1 MSAFTYTPYA
11 WLDDFRRDFN
21 RFVNAGAEQQSWSPA
36 VDLAE
41 DEGGYFIT
49 VDLPGV
55 NPDDVEI
62 TTHSQQLTVK
72 GKRDWDD
79 GERTSL
85 SKERWR
91 GDFVR
96 RFTLP
101 KIADVDRIE
110 AKYNNGVL
118 AIHLPKSK
126 EAEPRRIAIN
136 VH

>member
-1 MSAFTYTPYA
+1 MTAFTYTPYA
-11 WLDDFRRDFN
+11 WLDDFRRDFS
-21 RFVNAGAEQQSWSPA
+21 RLVNAGYDQQNWSPA

-41 DEGGYFIT
+41 DESGYFIT
-49 VDLPGV
+49 MDLPGV

-62 TTHSQQLTVK
+62 THQSQQLTVK
-72 GKRDWDD
+72 GKRDWEE
-79 GERTSL
+79 GERSSL

-91 GDFVR
+91 GDFLR

-101 KIADVDRIE
+101 KTADVEHID
-110 AKYNNGVL
+110 AKYSNGVL
-118 AIHLPKSK
+118 AIFVPKSR

>member
-1 MSAFTYTPYA
+1 MTAFTYTPYV

-21 RFVNAGAEQQSWSPA
+21 RLVNSGNEQQSWSPA

-41 DEGGYFIT
+41 DDTGYFIT

-62 TTHSQQLTVK
+62 THQSQQLSVK

-79 GERTSL
+79 GERSSL
-85 SKERWR
+85 SRERWR
-91 GDFVR
+91 GDFLR

-101 KIADVDRIE
+101 KTADVENID
-110 AKYNNGVL
+110 AKYSNGVL
-118 AIHLPKSK
+118 AIFVPKSK
-126 EAEPRRIAIN
+126 ASEPRRIAIN